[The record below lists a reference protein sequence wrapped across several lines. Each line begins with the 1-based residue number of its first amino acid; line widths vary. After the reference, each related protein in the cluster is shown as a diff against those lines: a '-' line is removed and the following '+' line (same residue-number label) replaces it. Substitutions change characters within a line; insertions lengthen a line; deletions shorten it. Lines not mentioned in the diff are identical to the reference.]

1 MVGYYNYIDMLTQE
15 RRKIIR
21 GNIEANGAV
30 KVADLADEFNVSR
43 MTIRRDLLAL
53 SESGFIERTHGG
65 AIAVNDGFGSM
76 EQTINHRINHLTQE
90 KRSIAS
96 AAAKLINPGETIFIS
111 AGSTSYWLARSIIY
125 RSNLTVVVNSLIIAK
140 LLSTSE
146 KLDVIV
152 VGGFLRKS
160 ELSLV
165 GYPTENYLNDI
176 HVDKVFMGVN
186 GIDPDVGITSSN
198 AQELMTDRSI
208 LKLSK
213 NIIVIAD
220 HTKFGS
226 ISSGRMAP
234 LSFVKTIVTSTLV
247 PSQMVNAIRKQG
259 VEVIQV

>member
-1 MVGYYNYIDMLTQE
+1 MGYYNDIDMLKQE

-21 GNIEANGAV
+21 GAIEIKGAV
-30 KVADLADEFNVSR
+30 KVSDLAAEFNVSR

-53 SESGFIERTHGG
+53 SDSGFIERTHGG
-65 AIAVNDGFGSM
+65 AVAVNDGFGSM
-76 EQTINHRINHLTQE
+76 EQAINQRINHLTQE
-90 KRSIAS
+90 KRNIAS
-96 AAAKLINPGETIFIS
+96 AAAKLIIPGETIFIS
-111 AGSTSYWLARSIIY
+111 AGSTSYWLAQNIMHK
-125 RSNLTVVVNSLIIAK
+125 SNLTVVVNSLIIAK

-146 KLDVIV
+146 KLDIIV

-165 GYPTENYLNDI
+165 GYPTENYLKDI

-213 NIIVIAD
+213 NVIVIAD
-220 HTKFGS
+220 HTKFGA

-234 LSFVKTIVTSTLV
+234 LSMVKTIVTSSLV
-247 PSQMVNAIRKQG
+247 SSQMVNAIRKQG